1 MRRAYNLINVL
12 VLCAGLSTATGEA
25 GAQQPGERKIINRV
39 APAYP
44 ALARRLHVIGAV
56 KLEVVIRANGSG
68 GTGLDGTAGRPRSGT
83 EPWKTAT
90 DLSRC
95 SARAQRRSSA
105 GGHAQDQARR
115 IRQQVRGKLNQ
126 RSGGTPTAASAYAS
140 RSYSSV

>member
-56 KLEVVIRANGSG
+56 KLEIVIRANGSVKSVRVVG
-68 GTGLDGTAGRPRSGT
+68 GNPVLIEAARAAVGQWKFEAGREETTEVVQLIFDPR
-83 EPWKTAT
+83 
-90 DLSRC
+90 
-95 SARAQRRSSA
+95 
-105 GGHAQDQARR
+105 
-115 IRQQVRGKLNQ
+115 
-126 RSGGTPTAASAYAS
+126 
-140 RSYSSV
+140 